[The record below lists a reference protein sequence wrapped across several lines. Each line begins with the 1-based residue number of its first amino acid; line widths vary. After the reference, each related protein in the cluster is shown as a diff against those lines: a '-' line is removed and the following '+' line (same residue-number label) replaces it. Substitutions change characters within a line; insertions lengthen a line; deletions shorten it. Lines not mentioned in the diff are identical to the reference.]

1 MKEGTVSGWSGK
13 EPLLRRKKSAN
24 YYKLCFSLPP
34 LSPPTSPVRRLRHSS
49 QWVELPKTPAT
60 PHTPRTPHISLGR
73 KHKGMEGQ
81 YEDMEPA
88 GDRGR
93 RVTILSI
100 DGGGVR
106 GIIPATILA
115 QLEAFLQVYSHFSMS
130 QFGFSLTSGSLE
142 VSCTRVRSCR
152 FDRFPRHI
160 SRY

>member
-1 MKEGTVSGWSGK
+1 MKEDCLGHEIEVIVMKPGTVAGWSGK

-49 QWVELPKTPAT
+49 QWAELPKTPR
-60 PHTPRTPHISLGR
+60 TPRTPHKSIGR
-73 KHKGMEGQ
+73 KHEGMAGS
-81 YEDMEPA
+81 YEATEPA

-106 GIIPATILA
+106 GIIPATILE
-115 QLEAFLQVYSHFSMS
+115 QLESCLKVCSHSRIS
-130 QFGFSLTSGSLE
+130 QIWLVLAL
-142 VSCTRVRSCR
+142 
-152 FDRFPRHI
+152 
-160 SRY
+160 